1 MSELGTLIP
10 AYVHGIE
17 DLDPRDG
24 RLFGG
29 KATGLARMARAG
41 IPVPPAFAISTDAF
55 RAFQAGGR
63 RLPEGLA
70 EQVDAAVARLEAE
83 TGRAFGGDGAAGDPL
98 LVSVRSG
105 AQVSMPGM
113 MDTVLNLGLDARSAG
128 AMIARGRPRGFVVD
142 SWMRFWKMYSE
153 IVLGLDGEEFAEALA
168 EARAAAEAEGAD
180 LGALEA
186 AVVAFVEDQGEEAP
200 TSPRAQLDRAIAAV
214 FSSWNSP
221 RARAYREHQSIPH
234 DLGTAVTV
242 QAMVFGNAEG
252 ESGSGV
258 AFSRNPNTG
267 DPVLYG
273 EYLAGRQG
281 EDIVSGAQTPVD
293 LSVEDEAHGRLREDL
308 SAHSRALEAMYG
320 DAVDIEFTLESG
332 RLYLLQVRPAKRT
345 AAAAVRI
352 AVDLLGEGALPPAQ
366 ALRLVSAEQVRRL
379 LRPVFDADQLAAAPR
394 VARGIGA
401 SPGQASGVAV
411 LDSDRAAERAAAGET
426 VILVRPTTSP
436 LDIRGMIAAAG
447 VLTAKGGA
455 LSHAA
460 VVSRALDRACVVG
473 CGELDID
480 TEARTFRVG
489 DRLWREGDSIAVDGA
504 TGEVLDGAIA
514 LVAPSTGSAEIGRL
528 LRTADACSG
537 AEVWTTSAPAGRDE
551 ALPGIAVVNMADV
564 AISEGVIGRFVEGIT
579 NMAADPEAAAVTLAE
594 AARRV
599 GEVAVA
605 AGAGHP
611 VHLRLPQPGSARAHF
626 LIPDWLELDPRL
638 FLPLGNPNYQRAL
651 FAGLAEGVSAAAA
664 PTTVLVGGMTD
675 VAEWRRYRAELAAF
689 PALESGAVIQNAAGL
704 EALPEMLAEPGG
716 RFWIDLDEVIYSSHG
731 FLPKA
736 YLSSATLDD
745 YVAAGA
751 FSAHPRKVLKT
762 FLRGLIEAVAG
773 DPRVG
778 VLCPADLDA
787 DLLRWLHGAGFR
799 AFATA
804 PNQRPA
810 FRLLLGQA
818 AAEEL

>member
-1 MSELGTLIP
+1 MSELGTLTP

-70 EQVDAAVARLEAE
+70 EQVDAAVARLESE

-168 EARAAAEAEGAD
+168 EVRAAAEVEGAD
-180 LGALEA
+180 LDALET
-186 AVVAFVEDQGEEAP
+186 AVVAFVEDQGEETP

-267 DPVLYG
+267 EPVLYG

-293 LSVEDEAHGRLREDL
+293 LSLEDRDHARLREDL
-308 SAHSRALEAMYG
+308 ATHSSALEALYG

-352 AVDLLGEGALPPAQ
+352 AVDLMEEGALPPAQ

-379 LRPVFDADQLAAAPR
+379 LRPVFDPAQLAAR
-394 VARGIGA
+394 SCVAKGIGA

-411 LDSDRAAERAAAGET
+411 LDSDRAAEHAAAGEN

-447 VLTAKGGA
+447 ILTAKGGA

-489 DRLWREGDSIAVDGA
+489 DRVWREGDLVAVDGA
-504 TGEVLDGAIA
+504 AGEVFDGGID

-528 LRTADACSG
+528 LEAADRCSG
-537 AEVWTTSAPAGRDE
+537 AEVWATAAPADRAE
-551 ALPGIAVVNMADV
+551 PLPGIAVVNMADV
-564 AISEGVIGRFVEGIT
+564 AISEGVIGRLVEGISA
-579 NMAADPEAAAVTLAE
+579 MATDPEGAAVTLSQ

-599 GEVAVA
+599 GEAVA
-605 AGAGHP
+605 AASCGRP
-611 VHLRLPQPGSARAHF
+611 VHIRLPQSGSARAHF
-626 LIPDWLELDPRL
+626 LIPDWLELDQRL
-638 FLPLGNPNYQRAL
+638 FLPLGNPGYQRAIL
-651 FAGLAEGVSAAAA
+651 AGLAESASATSAL
-664 PTTVLVGGMTD
+664 TVLVGGMTD
-675 VAEWRRYRAELAAF
+675 VAEWRRYRGEVAAF
-689 PALESGAVIQNAAGL
+689 PGLESGAVIQSAAGL
-704 EALPEMLAEPGG
+704 EALPEMLAEHGG

-736 YLSSATLDD
+736 YLSSATLDE
-745 YVAAGA
+745 YVTTGA
-751 FSAHPRKVLKT
+751 FSAHPRKVLKK
-762 FLRGLIEAVAG
+762 FLRGLIEAVGG
-773 DPRVG
+773 DNRVG
-778 VLCPADLDA
+778 VLCPADLDPT
-787 DLLRWLHGAGFR
+787 LLCWLSGLGFK

-804 PNQRPA
+804 SGQRPV

-818 AAEEL
+818 AAERL